1 MTISGFY
8 VVEEFLHLITMFTE
22 LKLVGYLEKLGEKA

>member
-1 MTISGFY
+1 M
-8 VVEEFLHLITMFTE
+8 VDEFLHLIAMFNE